1 MKIKLFHLVFATLLA
16 GTTAAYGQDE
26 MFLGNAERGEKIYVK
41 ECAVC
46 HGEKGEGD
54 GRAAYLLFP
63 KPRNFTSGVFK
74 IHSTPTGNP
83 PTAEDLVRTISRGM
97 PGSAMPGF
105 EYLPVE
111 NRKDLAAFV
120 MKLANIV
127 EAPDSVFTASRPIQ
141 YPPRTGTTGREM
153 YDLFQCGECHGVSGR
168 ADGPA
173 SATLTDDDGFPIRAN
188 DFTRGIFKGG
198 GRPEDIY
205 LRFVS
210 GMDGTPMP
218 SYEYSLEEE
227 ERWVLADYVISL
239 SQGHVKD
246 QPKGG
251 IIVSGKIR
259 GEIEVDPFSA
269 QWNSANGVDIPLMLL
284 WQRPE
289 SVEKLT
295 VRSLHNGNQIG
306 IKLEWEDLTVNA
318 NVIGNTSFADGAALQ
333 FDLTEGSPSFAM
345 GEENK
350 PVNIWLW
357 KFDKQLDLISYRD
370 VEDEYA
376 AMAVDGYPFERR
388 HYPFART
395 SKDPLKPDEALTPTL
410 LQDPTFL
417 AGWGSGN
424 YLSDPQKETPIEDM
438 NAEGF
443 GTIEPQPKQGQN
455 VQGKGVWKDGKWHV
469 CFVRDLSST
478 DSDDIQFR
486 KVEQVN
492 IAFAIWDGQ
501 AGDRDGQKSVTNW
514 FKLELK

>member
-1 MKIKLFHLVFATLLA
+1 MNIRLFRLAFAALVGWTVATNA
-16 GTTAAYGQDE
+16 QDQV
-26 MFLGNAERGEKIYVK
+26 FFGNAEQGEKIYAK
-41 ECAVC
+41 ECAGC

-54 GRAAYLLFP
+54 GRASYLLFP
-63 KPRNFTSGVFK
+63 KPRNFTTGVFK
-74 IHSTPTGNP
+74 IRSTPTGNP
-83 PTAEDLVRTISRGM
+83 PTAEDLFRTISRGM

-105 EYLPVE
+105 EYLPSQ
-111 NRKDLAAFV
+111 NRADLAAFI
-120 MKLANIV
+120 MKLGNIV
-127 EAPDSVFTASRPIQ
+127 EPPDSVYTAKRPIQ
-141 YPPRTGTTGREM
+141 YPPRIATTGEEM
-153 YDLFQCGECHGVSGR
+153 YEMFQCGECHGAKGR
-168 ADGPA
+168 ADGPS

-188 DFTRGIFKGG
+188 DFSRGIFKGG
-198 GRPEDIY
+198 GEPEDVY
-205 LRFVS
+205 LRVVT
-210 GMDGTPMP
+210 GMNGTPMP

-227 ERWVLADYVISL
+227 ERWVLVDYVMSL
-239 SQGHVKD
+239 SLGHVKD

-251 IIVSGKIR
+251 TVVAERIT
-259 GEIEVDPFSA
+259 GEIEVDPLSA
-269 QWNSANGVDIPLMLL
+269 QWNSENAVEIPLMLL

-289 SVEKLT
+289 AVQGLT
-295 VRSLHNGNQIG
+295 VRSVHNGEKIG

-357 KFDKQLDLISYRD
+357 RFDKELDLVSYRD

-424 YLSDPQKETPIEDM
+424 YLSDPRKETPIEDM

-443 GTIEPQPKQGQN
+443 GTIEPQPKENQN

-469 CFVRDLSST
+469 CFVRGYSST
-478 DSDDIQFR
+478 DSGDIQFR
-486 KVEQVN
+486 RAEQLN

-514 FKLELK
+514 FQLELR